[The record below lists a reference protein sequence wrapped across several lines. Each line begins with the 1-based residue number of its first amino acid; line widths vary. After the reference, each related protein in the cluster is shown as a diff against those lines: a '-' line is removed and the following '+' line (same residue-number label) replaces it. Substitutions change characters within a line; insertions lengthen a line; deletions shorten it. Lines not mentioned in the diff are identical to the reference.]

1 MPREKCK
8 GVGRIVAGVVNPPL
22 LDTVDKLHGIG
33 YSDSEIVRQGI
44 RLLAR
49 REKVAA

>member
-1 MPREKCK
+1 MPRKNDERMIAAK
-8 GVGRIVAGVVNPPL
+8 VRPPL
-22 LDTVDKLHGIG
+22 LDTVDKLHDIG